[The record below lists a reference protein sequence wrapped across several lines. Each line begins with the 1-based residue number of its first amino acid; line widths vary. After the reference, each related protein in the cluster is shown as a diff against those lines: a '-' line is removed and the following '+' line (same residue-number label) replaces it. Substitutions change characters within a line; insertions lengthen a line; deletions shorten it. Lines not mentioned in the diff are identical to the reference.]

1 MEKEGINLK
10 DRKEG
15 IQQGLKGGKG
25 RGTWCN
31 YIIISKKKKT
41 HKLGSARS
49 QTGKSSCLVR
59 LMAKV
64 SYSKPMVEGLN

>member
-15 IQQGLKGGKG
+15 TQQGLKGGKG
-25 RGTWCN
+25 MGTWCN
-31 YIIISKKKKT
+31 YIIISKKNP
-41 HKLGSARS
+41 KLGSARS
-49 QTGKSSCLVR
+49 PTGKSCCLVR

-64 SYSKPMVEGLN
+64 SSSKPMVEGLN